1 MCSLNTPRTP
11 HFAGQVELF
20 APNERENKI
29 KTKEKSPKFWAFSM
43 CGGGDNRT
51 DALGDCHV
59 KQCYGFFNALTA
71 VVYAGNDMHMN
82 VSR

>member
-43 CGGGDNRT
+43 CGVAIT
-51 DALGDCHV
+51 VPTPWA
-59 KQCYGFFNALTA
+59 TA
-71 VVYAGNDMHMN
+71 M
-82 VSR
+82 